1 MSKPIIIPDWA
12 YKGHKR
18 AGRGTGR
25 QGLKAT
31 LKYLQ
36 YRDKKNNHLAQNHA
50 YERWQDR
57 GMGVSYG
64 EIFKN
69 CDALQSKHVL
79 AWTWVI
85 SPAPDLME
93 LVPRD
98 QRRELLYELTE
109 RVVEDYYTER
119 GFDVPEYSFLMH
131 SAKTKGKDGEPPQE
145 HLHTHVILPGTAP
158 STADRLP
165 VYNNTTKGH
174 DRLFREI
181 AAAHFADM
189 LDERG
194 IDWRPLREEP
204 APDVQRDDGIASDGI
219 DLDDFFSR

>member
-1 MSKPIIIPDWA
+1 MNKPIIIADLA
-12 YKGHKR
+12 YKGPQR
-18 AGRGTGR
+18 RGRGTGR

-36 YRDKKNNHLAQNHA
+36 YRDRKNNHLARNHT

-57 GMGVSYG
+57 GLGVSHG
-64 EIFKN
+64 EILKN

-79 AWTWVI
+79 AWTWVV

-93 LVPRD
+93 LVPAHE
-98 QRRELLYELTE
+98 RRALLHDLTE

-119 GFDVPEYSFLMH
+119 GLDVPEYSYVLH
-131 SAKTKGKDGEPPQE
+131 TAKTKGRDGEPPQE

-158 STADRLP
+158 SSADRLP
-165 VYNNTTKGH
+165 VYNNARQGH

-181 AAAHFADM
+181 AAQHFADM
-189 LDERG
+189 LDERD
-194 IDWRPLREEP
+194 IDWQPLRQ
-204 APDVQRDDGIASDGI
+204 DI
-219 DLDDFFSR
+219 DLSPDRDIS

>member
-1 MSKPIIIPDWA
+1 MTKPIIIADLA
-12 YKGHKR
+12 YKGLKR
-18 AGRGTGR
+18 SGRGTGR

-36 YRDKKNNHLAQNHA
+36 YRDKRNNHLAQFRD

-57 GMGVSYG
+57 GMGLSHG
-64 EIFKN
+64 EIYRN

-93 LVPRD
+93 LLPEGERRD
-98 QRRELLYELTE
+98 LLYELTE

-119 GFDVPEYSFLMH
+119 GFDVPEYSYIIH
-131 SAKTKGKDGEPPQE
+131 TAKTKPKDGEPPRE
-145 HLHTHVILPGTAP
+145 HLHTHVILPGTVP

-165 VYNNTTKGH
+165 VYNNSSKGH
-174 DRLFREI
+174 DRLFRDI
-181 AAAHFADM
+181 AAQHFADM

-194 IDWRPLREEP
+194 IDWRPLRKEP
-204 APDVQRDDGIASDGI
+204 QADMQRDEEI
-219 DLDDFFSR
+219 DLDDFFSL